1 MRMRQNSG
9 ERAIR
14 RVDNTSTLH
23 SKITWIHTF
32 CKIYVTLRIHH
43 AFLWGCNLYALS
55 QTLRYLPVIGP
66 RPLKSRTSE
75 KYGWTN
81 KTSLC
86 NHAWNSKKLS
96 KVHFQTG
103 NMGNTIFKLQ
113 ICQYYLFAIPVPTHI
128 IKWHNPKVFK
138 ICEGIWC
145 SSFYAKGIWCHC
157 KIFPYITLLNF
168 LPFCTPHH

>member
-55 QTLRYLPVIGP
+55 QTLRYLPVLGP

-81 KTSLC
+81 KNSLC

-96 KVHFQTG
+96 RVHFQTG
-103 NMGNTIFKLQ
+103 NMGNTIFKYASITCSPYL
-113 ICQYYLFAIPVPTHI
+113 CQHI
-128 IKWHNPKVFK
+128 LSNDTIQK
-138 ICEGIWC
+138 
-145 SSFYAKGIWCHC
+145 SSKFVRGYGVLHSMQKEFDVIAK
-157 KIFPYITLLNF
+157 YF
-168 LPFCTPHH
+168 LI